1 MRLYEFANSDPQ
13 VTSLIAI
20 SNQLKDAIDS
30 GQADDNWTVD
40 ELLQYFHE
48 YSINLSPGDLRKMIT
63 QPPLNNVISNIKGD
77 QVVFVGQDSGSA
89 ETDDQDQNQEV
100 VAQMAKSAMP
110 TK

>member
-20 SNQLKDAIDS
+20 SNQLKDDIDS
-30 GQADDNWTVD
+30 GRADSNWTVD

-48 YSINLSPGDLRKMIT
+48 YGINLSPSDLRSMIT
-63 QPPLNNVISNIKGD
+63 HPPLKNVISNIQGD
-77 QVVFVGQDSGSA
+77 QVVFAGQDTGTGEEDD
-89 ETDDQDQNQEV
+89 ETQNQEV

-110 TK
+110 S